1 MSEQKITPELK
12 QWIVD
17 QVKAQK
23 THEQVLNGMLASGWT
38 EEMALVALEQT
49 LSGFLQNHAQANG
62 LPEVVVVPDPYLANT
77 PTSIAVEGHTVN
89 VLISMRNPRVIVFGN
104 MLSSSE
110 CEELIALARPRLGSS
125 QTVIESTGA
134 PEVIK
139 ERTSEGMFFERE
151 ENALCA
157 RIESRIAKL
166 TNWPIENS
174 EGLQVLHYQVGAEYK
189 PHYDYF
195 EHNQSG
201 TPALIKK
208 GGQRVASLI
217 MYLNTPTLGGTTV
230 FPDIQLDIAP
240 IQGNAVFFS
249 YDRPHPMTRTLHA
262 GAPLI
267 EGEKWVVTKWL
278 RERAY

>member
-1 MSEQKITPELK
+1 MEEQTITPELR

-23 THEQVLNGMLASGWT
+23 THEQVLAGMLESGWT
-38 EEMALVALEQT
+38 EEMALVALEET
-49 LSGFLQNHAQANG
+49 LSGFLQNHARANG
-62 LPEVVVVPDPYLANT
+62 LPEAAVVPDPYVANS
-77 PTSIAVEGHTVN
+77 PTSIVIDGHTVN

-104 MLSSSE
+104 MLSASE
-110 CEELIALARPRLGSS
+110 CEALITLARPRLGSS
-125 QTVIESTGA
+125 QTVVETTGA

-139 ERTSEGMFFERE
+139 ERTSEGMFFGRE

-157 RIESRIAKL
+157 RIEARIAKL
-166 TNWPIENS
+166 TDWPLENG
-174 EGLQVLHYQVGAEYK
+174 EGLQVLRYEVGAEYK

-201 TPALIKK
+201 TPALIEN

-217 MYLNTPTLGGTTV
+217 MYLNTPALGGTTF

-278 RERAY
+278 RERRY